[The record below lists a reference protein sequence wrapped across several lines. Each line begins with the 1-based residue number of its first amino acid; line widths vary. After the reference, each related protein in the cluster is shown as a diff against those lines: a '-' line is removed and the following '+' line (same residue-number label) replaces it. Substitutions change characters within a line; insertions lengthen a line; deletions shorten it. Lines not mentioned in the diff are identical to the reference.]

1 MNSLS
6 NWLINWRLGA
16 TVFVITSALLTWL
29 FVGMTYT
36 YADHEFTRVFFLK
49 KYPTVKIEFANPDE
63 AEDDYLPF
71 AELSSEK
78 REAIT
83 AYCKFRF
90 GVVSAEIAKIEE
102 CRQHTFDSKTES
114 R

>member
-1 MNSLS
+1 MSS
-6 NWLINWRLGA
+6 QE
-16 TVFVITSALLTWL
+16 
-29 FVGMTYT
+29 Y
-36 YADHEFTRVFFLK
+36 FFK
-49 KYPTVKIEFANPDE
+49 KYPTLKTEFTNPDE

-71 AELSSEK
+71 VELSSEK

-83 AYCKFRF
+83 AYCKYRF
-90 GVVSAEIAKIEE
+90 GVVAAEIAKIEE

>member
-1 MNSLS
+1 
-6 NWLINWRLGA
+6 
-16 TVFVITSALLTWL
+16 
-29 FVGMTYT
+29 MTYT

-49 KYPTVKIEFANPDE
+49 RYPTLKIEFINPDE
-63 AEDDYLPF
+63 AGDDYLPF
-71 AELSSEK
+71 VELSSEK